1 MYAQQA
7 SIDPSLAALLQT
19 AQMVTPDQTPTVA
32 AQVAQAAQQKMQP
45 QGITQ
50 GMPQARQE
58 FQQAMPSMMRNMQ
71 QQQMQ
76 QMVQQAMEPKPAG
89 IEGLQSNVRMAEGG
103 VVGYAG
109 PDGSS
114 VEVDESQLSVS
125 ERLKRDLRRLYEG
138 IETGYMKRAGATPEQ
153 IAQKLGQ
160 QPPAAA
166 PEAATQAMRTED
178 AFATPRIDQP
188 IVARA
193 PAPQASAPRPPSQ
206 RPPAPAPAPAMQPAP
221 QGGIA
226 ELVAPTPESA
236 MASARSVLGMPG
248 TEGLRKREEAF
259 LAALKAQPATGQQGL
274 AALQAQQA
282 ALQSM
287 NEKAEKESNINSA
300 IQWLLGGREGAGGSA
315 RSSIAFSER
324 EDARRRSYNDLQ
336 VANATKR
343 DAIIDL
349 QNARDVGNAKAAL
362 EAEQRIRAAEVDVA
376 KAEATLA
383 GQFASSQA
391 NVYGTQMQAETAA
404 ANRAQNERL
413 ERIRRAT
420 ANQPG
425 EAERIFNEYTRRK
438 AIDPKDAE
446 AYLTTIDRIKG
457 SGRGISERQ
466 DVNELKALITSLKD
480 QADPLKNFDKSSREQ
495 ASILLKQAQ
504 DKLAQMSGLG
514 GGGTGS
520 QAPMYAKNPKTN
532 ERIMSTDGGQT
543 WKPAQ

>member
-1 MYAQQA
+1 MYGQQA

-76 QMVQQAMEPKPAG
+76 QMVQQAMQPKPAG
-89 IEGLQSNVRMAEGG
+89 IEGLQSNIRMAEGG

-153 IAQKLGQ
+153 IAQKFGRES
-160 QPPAAA
+160 PAAA
-166 PEAATQAMRTED
+166 PEVAPQAMQTEA

-188 IVARA
+188 SVTP
-193 PAPQASAPRPPSQ
+193 PAPPMAPEAQRITDRQVSRGGAPRPPSQ
-206 RPPAPAPAPAMQPAP
+206 RPPAPAPAMQPAP

-236 MASARSVLGMPG
+236 MASARSVIGMPG
-248 TEGLRKREEAF
+248 TEGLRKKEEAF

-282 ALQSM
+282 ALQAM

-383 GQFASSQA
+383 GQFASSNA
-391 NVYGTQMQAETAA
+391 NVYGAQMQSRDAALNREAQMKLEEYRRQTQLMKPKEQDMVSRLEALKLSDITGGKPETATPA
-404 ANRAQNERL
+404 QKLQALRSAIQDSRGTGVEERTDLGNLRLRAK
-413 ERIRRAT
+413 I
-420 ANQPG
+420 
-425 EAERIFNEYTRRK
+425 I
-438 AIDPKDAE
+438 
-446 AYLTTIDRIKG
+446 
-457 SGRGISERQ
+457 Q
-466 DVNELKALITSLKD
+466 DELKEIMVESPRKQQLQRELDGIYRQLGGSPTGAPQGTVD
-480 QADPLKNFDKSSREQ
+480 KNNP
-495 ASILLKQAQ
+495 LLK
-504 DKLAQMSGLG
+504 
-514 GGGTGS
+514 
-520 QAPMYAKNPKTN
+520 
-532 ERIMSTDGGQT
+532 
-543 WKPAQ
+543 

>member
-1 MYAQQA
+1 MYGQQA

-32 AQVAQAAQQKMQP
+32 AQVAQAAAQKLQP
-45 QGITQ
+45 QGIAQ
-50 GMPQARQE
+50 GMPQARQD
-58 FQQAMPSMMRNMQ
+58 FQAAMPSMMRNMQ

-76 QMVQQAMEPKPAG
+76 QMVQQAMQPKPAG
-89 IEGLQSNVRMAEGG
+89 IEGLPSNIRMAEGG
-103 VVGYAG
+103 VVGFAG
-109 PDGSS
+109 DGEFGSH
-114 VEVDESQLSVS
+114 VPEAIAVDELRVAEARRRQEEEERRKKLAALELFGAPQAAQYRQPQADMAHPAQPSVTPS
-125 ERLKRDLRRLYEG
+125 SPPMAPEAQRMTDRQVSRG
-138 IETGYMKRAGATPEQ
+138 GAPRPL
-153 IAQKLGQ
+153 AQR
-160 QPPAAA
+160 PPAAA
-166 PEAATQAMRTED
+166 QQA
-178 AFATPRIDQP
+178 
-188 IVARA
+188 A
-193 PAPQASAPRPPSQ
+193 PAQT
-206 RPPAPAPAPAMQPAP
+206 AP

-248 TEGLRKREEAF
+248 TEGLRKREEAY

-282 ALQSM
+282 ALQAM

-383 GQFASSQA
+383 GQFASSNA
-391 NVYGTQMQAETAA
+391 NVYGAQMQSRDAEL
-404 ANRAQNERL
+404 NREAQRKLEEYRRQTQLMKPKEQGMVERL
-413 ERIRRAT
+413 EKLRLDEITGGKPETATPAQRVQALRSAIQDSRGTGVEERADLGNLRLRAT
-420 ANQPG
+420 MIQ
-425 EAERIFNEYTRRK
+425 
-438 AIDPKDAE
+438 
-446 AYLTTIDRIKG
+446 
-457 SGRGISERQ
+457 
-466 DVNELKALITSLKD
+466 NELKEMLGESPRKQQLQRELDGIYRQLGGSPSGAPQGTVD
-480 QADPLKNFDKSSREQ
+480 KNNP
-495 ASILLKQAQ
+495 LLK
-504 DKLAQMSGLG
+504 
-514 GGGTGS
+514 
-520 QAPMYAKNPKTN
+520 
-532 ERIMSTDGGQT
+532 
-543 WKPAQ
+543 